1 MHGGPALVYPRR
13 VLRIPPVLLGA
24 TAAVLLAGCLALG
37 WSLLLVPVADAAG
50 EGRSL
55 GQAAIAQGAD
65 YEACIEL
72 TRHDPAEAEQRAE
85 AWAAAGGGEGA
96 RHCLGLA
103 LLALGEVDLAA
114 ERLEALAARSLAPAP
129 ARAAVFA
136 QAGEA
141 WMLARQPGRAYAAA
155 TMGLVLAPEDVELL
169 TDRALALGALGRNA
183 EAVQDLDR
191 ILSLAPERVEALVL
205 RATARRRLD
214 RLGEAEADIARA
226 LRLDPRSAEAL
237 LERGVLRQIRGDTAG
252 ARADWEEAAAL
263 APDSP
268 TADLAL
274 QNLALSEA
282 GPLRR

>member
-1 MHGGPALVYPRR
+1 M
-13 VLRIPPVLLGA
+13 LRIPPVLLGA
-24 TAAVLLAGCLALG
+24 TAALLLAGGLALG
-37 WSLLLVPVADAAG
+37 WSLLLVPAADAAG
-50 EGRSL
+50 EAR
-55 GQAAIAQGAD
+55 AAGAAGIAQGPE
-65 YEACIEL
+65 YEACLEL
-72 TRHDPAEAEQRAE
+72 TRRDPQEAEQRAE

-103 LLALGEVDLAA
+103 LLALGEVARAA
-114 ERLEALAARSLAPAP
+114 ERLEALAARSEAPGP
-129 ARAAVFA
+129 ARAGVFA

-183 EAVQDLDR
+183 EALDDLDR
-191 ILSLAPERVEALVL
+191 ILTLAPERVEALVL
-205 RATARRRLD
+205 RATAKRRLD

-237 LERGVLRQIRGDTAG
+237 LERGVLRHMRGDTAG
-252 ARADWEEAAAL
+252 ARRDWEEAATL
-263 APDSP
+263 APDSA

-282 GPLRR
+282 GPPRR